1 MLVTGALL
9 YSRIQAASM
18 VHSFHVYQMSKWQVL
33 MKSAIVKIHPAV
45 CDGKT
50 IGHPCC
56 AVHDCK
62 EPLINNRHRFCATHN
77 IHNLKCA
84 VTACNSQHEASHRT
98 CSDPD
103 HRALENAYFK
113 HGKGI
118 YKLRERL
125 KAAGGGSALASSE
138 SSSIPE
144 DHEEDD
150 KEVLVQASQS
160 GAEGAL
166 DVTIHNIP
174 EATVECGGKAETG
187 NRRLQAFFGRRRT
200 HNEQVMMRSCGII
213 ISRAT
218 FFGSEAISAV
228 KVCVLFQL

>member
-1 MLVTGALL
+1 MLMLVTGALL

-150 KEVLVQASQS
+150 KEVLFRLVNLELRELWMSLFTTFPRPPSNVAARQKQEI
-160 GAEGAL
+160 GAYKLFLVVAAL
-166 DVTIHNIP
+166 IMN
-174 EATVECGGKAETG
+174 K
-187 NRRLQAFFGRRRT
+187 
-200 HNEQVMMRSCGII
+200 S
-213 ISRAT
+213 
-218 FFGSEAISAV
+218 
-228 KVCVLFQL
+228 